1 MFQMA
6 KRLFLFM
13 AVNVLVVLTISI
25 TLNLLGVRPYLS
37 VRGIDYGALLTFCL
51 IWGMAGSFISLA
63 LSRVM
68 AKWSMGVE
76 LVDDRHELARMVHR
90 LAEQAGLPA
99 KPEVGIYRSPEPNAF
114 ATGPTKSRSL
124 VAVSTGLL
132 ESMNDD
138 ELEGVLGHEVAH
150 IANGDMVT
158 MTLVQGVINA
168 FVMFFARVLGYFI
181 ASQLS
186 RGDDRESRGSFG
198 MQYLITIVLEIA
210 FSFLGMMVVAWFSR
224 HREYRADNGG
234 ARLAGREKMVRALMA
249 LKRSFQPADPVN
261 AVSAFKIA
269 GVGGLMA
276 LLSTH
281 PPLEARIARLSQ
293 AAL

>member
-13 AVNVLVVLTISI
+13 AVNILVVLTISI

-37 VRGIDYGALLTFCL
+37 ARGIDYGALLTFCL
-51 IWGMAGSFISLA
+51 IWGMAGSFISLG
-63 LSRVM
+63 LSRMM
-68 AKWSMGVE
+68 AKWSMGVQ

-90 LAEQAGLPA
+90 LAEQAGLPE
-99 KPEVGIYRSPEPNAF
+99 KPEVGIYQSPEPNAF

-132 ESMNDD
+132 ESMSSD

-168 FVMFFARVLGYFI
+168 FVMFFARILGYFI
-181 ASQLS
+181 AAQLS
-186 RGDDRESRGSFG
+186 RSDDRESRGSFG
-198 MQYLITIVLEIA
+198 MQYLITMVLEIA
-210 FSFLGMMVVAWFSR
+210 FSFLGMLVVAWFSR
-224 HREYRADNGG
+224 HREFRADNGG

-269 GVGGLMA
+269 GGGGLMA

-281 PPLEARIARLSQ
+281 PPLDARIARLNET
-293 AAL
+293 AL